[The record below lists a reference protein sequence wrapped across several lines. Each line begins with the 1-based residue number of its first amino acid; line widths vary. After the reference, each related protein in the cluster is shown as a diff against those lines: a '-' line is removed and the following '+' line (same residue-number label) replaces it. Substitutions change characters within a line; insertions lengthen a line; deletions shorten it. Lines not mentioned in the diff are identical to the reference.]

1 MTGRNASSKILN
13 VFKTKSAKGEET
25 RQRILDTAL
34 GLFRTRGF
42 DATTM
47 RDVAAEA
54 GQSLGAAYHYFS
66 SKEAIVLAYYDSV
79 QDEHARRVRA
89 PLTAERGLRE
99 RLTAVF
105 LSKLDILALDRPLM
119 GALLRYTG
127 DPRHPL
133 SFLGPG
139 TRELQLRSMALFR
152 EAIGRERF
160 PDDIRTVLPTLLWA
174 MHMGLLLYFLYDD
187 SPRQRRTRALT
198 EASVAL
204 LVRALAVAR
213 LPVLR
218 PIRRS
223 VSQMLDEAGLLANEA
238 QIARAATYDPQ
249 EVLR

>member
-1 MTGRNASSKILN
+1 M
-13 VFKTKSAKGEET
+13 FKTKSAKGEGT
-25 RQRILDTAL
+25 RRRILETAL

-47 RDVAAEA
+47 RDVAVEA
-54 GQSLGAAYHYFS
+54 GQALGAAYHYFP

-79 QDEHARRVRA
+79 QDEHARRV
-89 PLTAERGLRE
+89 AETLVAGGALRE

-105 LSKLDILALDRPLM
+105 LSKLDILEWDRPLM

-133 SFLGPG
+133 SFLGSG
-139 TRELQLRSMALFR
+139 TRELQLRSTALFR
-152 EAIGRERF
+152 DAIARERL
-160 PDDIRTVLPTLLWA
+160 PDDIRALLPTLLWA
-174 MHMGLLLYFLYDD
+174 MHMGILLYFLYDD

-198 EASVAL
+198 EAAVAL
-204 LVRALAVAR
+204 VVRALSVAR

-223 VSQMLDEAGLLANEA
+223 VSQLLDEAGLLADEA
-238 QIARAATYDPQ
+238 QILQAVATHSQ
-249 EVLR
+249 EVPR

>member
-1 MTGRNASSKILN
+1 LN

-25 RQRILDTAL
+25 RQRILGTAL

-54 GQSLGAAYHYFS
+54 GQSLGAAYHYFP

-79 QDEHARRVRA
+79 QDEHARRVTDT
-89 PLTAERGLRE
+89 LAEEGELRE

-105 LSKLDILALDRPLM
+105 RSKLDILERDRPLM

-127 DPRHPL
+127 EPRHPL
-133 SFLGPG
+133 SFLGAG
-139 TRELQLRSMALFR
+139 TRELQLRSMALFHD
-152 EAIGRERF
+152 AIAPERL
-160 PDDIRTVLPTLLWA
+160 PDDIRALLPTLLWA
-174 MHMGLLLYFLYDD
+174 MHMGILLYFLYDD

-198 EASVAL
+198 EAAIAL
-204 LVRALAVAR
+204 FVRALSVAR

-223 VSQMLDEAGLLANEA
+223 VSQLLDEAGLLVDEA
-238 QIARAATYDPQ
+238 
-249 EVLR
+249 EVLRAAANHPQEILR

>member
-1 MTGRNASSKILN
+1 M
-13 VFKTKSAKGEET
+13 FKTKTAKGEET
-25 RQRILDTAL
+25 RQRIFETAL

-54 GQSLGAAYHYFS
+54 GQSLGAAYHYFP
-66 SKEAIVLAYYDSV
+66 SKDAIVLAYYDSV
-79 QDEHARRVRA
+79 QDEHARRVSDTLA
-89 PLTAERGLRE
+89 AGGGLRE
-99 RLTAVF
+99 TLTKVF
-105 LSKLDILALDRPLM
+105 QSKLDILALDRPLM

-139 TRELQLRSMALFR
+139 TRDLQLRSMALFR
-152 EAIGRERF
+152 DAIGRERL
-160 PDDIRTVLPTLLWA
+160 PDDIRAVLPTLLWA

-198 EASVAL
+198 DAAVGL
-204 LVRALAVAR
+204 FVRALAVAR
-213 LPVLR
+213 LPGLR

-223 VSQMLDEAGLLANEA
+223 VLQLLDEAGLLTDEA
-238 QIARAATYDPQ
+238 QISRAVNRDLQ